1 MARAMRAESE
11 RRREGQPPDASA
23 DIDTS
28 AAVALLEAADAPVLI
43 HGHTHRPGKHV
54 IEDNG
59 HITTRW
65 VLGDW
70 YETGN
75 YLRVSDTACEAITL
89 A

>member
-1 MARAMRAESE
+1 MRSESE
-11 RRREGQPPDASA
+11 KSHKA
-23 DIDTS
+23 
-28 AAVALLEAADAPVLI
+28 EAIMDVNADAVIEMLRRYDHPELLI

-54 IEDNG
+54 IKDNG
-59 HITTRW
+59 HMTTRW

-75 YLRVSDTACEAITL
+75 YLRVSEAGCEAITL